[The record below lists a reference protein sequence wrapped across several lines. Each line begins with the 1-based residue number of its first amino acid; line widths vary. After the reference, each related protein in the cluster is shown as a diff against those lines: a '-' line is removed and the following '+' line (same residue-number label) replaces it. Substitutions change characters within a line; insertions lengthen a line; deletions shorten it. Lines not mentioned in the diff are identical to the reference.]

1 MYTPAASKE
10 KHLSSNCN
18 MEEIHDIY
26 YYPKLNEKSNLLY
39 ACMNNLIVTFPLT
52 TNFIKKN
59 TNLT

>member
-52 TNFIKKN
+52 TNFI
-59 TNLT
+59 